1 MRFIT
6 LKSFNTGLY
15 WVAQEQGGKTTK
27 KEAVMFVGLKP
38 VPNLFNFEF
47 TPGNDI
53 GVNAFSSEFFLSVRF
68 SALNRSDNLA
78 FHGSKL

>member
-1 MRFIT
+1 
-6 LKSFNTGLY
+6 
-15 WVAQEQGGKTTK
+15 
-27 KEAVMFVGLKP
+27 MFVGLKP

-53 GVNAFSSEFFLSVRF
+53 GVNAFSSDFFLSVRF
-68 SALNRSDNLA
+68 SALNRSDNVA